1 MQKCIWASPLIFS
14 NSFLFSAIAIVF
26 PFAAAAFLLCATG
39 AAIGT
44 SDAPFA
50 AFLSFD
56 DICRRTTDDQQDDG
70 KHDPIS
76 RAHNT
81 HLLF

>member
-1 MQKCIWASPLIFS
+1 M
-14 NSFLFSAIAIVF
+14 AIVF

-44 SDAPFA
+44 ADTLFA
-50 AFLSFD
+50 AFLGFD
-56 DICRRTTDDQQDDG
+56 DICGRTADDQQDDG

-76 RAHNT
+76 RAHNI